1 MPRSEPVAAAS
12 GDYTAFVE
20 RHESGASSM
29 TLMVDGVHCAACI
42 QKIESAL
49 HQIPYVTA
57 ARLNFSTKRLAVEW
71 AGAPACANDLA
82 HAVEEQGY
90 KVHAFDVKAL
100 QAESDEEQRFLQLCL
115 GVAAFAS
122 GNIMMLSV
130 GIWASS
136 GDEMGV
142 GTRDLLHWVS
152 ALIAIPAVAYSGRP
166 FFSSAW
172 SVLRHGKT
180 NMDVPI
186 SLGVIGAVL
195 VSIWQTIISG
205 EHAYFDSAVM
215 LLFFLLIGRYL
226 DFRARRKARGAATDL
241 LAMMSGTALLLDDSG
256 ETTSVPIRDLREG
269 MRVMVPMGQRIPAD
283 SVVIDGVSEID
294 TSLVTGETIPRPVSG
309 GSQTFAGTINLSGA
323 LTLKVT
329 SAAKDSLLSDI
340 VRLMEKAEQGQAK
353 YVRFA
358 DRAARFY
365 TPAVHTLAAGTLFGW
380 WLLGGMA
387 LPDAILIAVTVLII
401 TCPCALGLAVP
412 VVQVLATGRLMRQH
426 ILVKSGDALERMATI
441 DTVLFDKTGTLTL
454 GRPVLLP
461 FSFENSE
468 HLRYART
475 LASQSHHPLS
485 RALLEGLSDCEP
497 VIADVQVQELPG
509 KGLEA
514 MIDGRCVRLGARGWC
529 GDASVA
535 ANHHQEI
542 WLSVD
547 ERPIGRFQFD
557 DQLRPQARQ
566 TIDEL
571 KRYGLTPVLL
581 SGDRSDVARDVAGQ
595 LGIDAVVGDMSP
607 IDKYNYLD
615 DLKAKG
621 HKVMMVGDGLN
632 DAPTIAG
639 ADISI
644 SPSSA
649 IDMTQNAADIVF
661 VGDQLGAVTL
671 AYKTAVFSQKLVK
684 ENFALAILYN
694 VIAVPLAVMGFASP
708 LVAAIAMSGSSL
720 VVIGNSF
727 RLSRLKG

>member
-1 MPRSEPVAAAS
+1 MSRSEAVATHA
-12 GDYTAFVE
+12 DYTAFVE
-20 RHESGASSM
+20 SKTDDQSAV

-42 QKIESAL
+42 QKIESTL
-49 HQIPYVTA
+49 HQLPYVTA

-71 AGAPACANDLA
+71 QGGPARANDLA
-82 HAVEEQGY
+82 QAVEEQGY
-90 KVHAFDVKAL
+90 KVHPFDVKAL
-100 QAESDEEQRFLQLCL
+100 QAESDEEERFLQLCL

-130 GIWASS
+130 GIWAASLQ
-136 GDEMGV
+136 EMGA
-142 GTRDLLHWVS
+142 GTRDMLHWVS

-172 SVLRHGKT
+172 SVLKHGKT

-241 LAMMSGTALLLDDSG
+241 LAMMSGTALLLDNEG
-256 ETTSVPIRDLREG
+256 NTKSVPIRDLREG

-283 SVVIDGVSEID
+283 SIVLDGVSDID
-294 TSLVTGETIPRPVSG
+294 TSLVTGETIPRPVSA

-365 TPAVHTLAAGTLFGW
+365 TPAVHTLAAGTLLGW

-387 LPDAILIAVTVLII
+387 FPDAVLIAVTVLII

-426 ILVKSGDALERMATI
+426 VLVKSGDALERMATI

-454 GRPVLLP
+454 GRPALLP
-461 FSFENSE
+461 YADIRPAY
-468 HLRYART
+468 LRYART

-485 RALLEGLSDCEP
+485 RALLEGLATSEP
-497 VIADVQVQELPG
+497 VIADCQVQEFPG
-509 KGLEA
+509 QGLEA
-514 MIDGRCVRLGARGWC
+514 SIDGQIVRLGSRQWC
-529 GDASVA
+529 GDHSAPVTR
-535 ANHHQEI
+535 HQEI

-547 ERPIGRFQFD
+547 GAPVTAFQFE
-557 DQLRPQARQ
+557 DQLRGDSRQ

-571 KRYGLTPVLL
+571 KRFGLTPVLL
-581 SGDRSDVARDVAGQ
+581 SGDRTEVARDVARQ
-595 LGIDAVVGDMSP
+595 LGIDQVVGDMSP
-607 IDKYNYLD
+607 IDKYNFLE
-615 DLKAKG
+615 DLKSKG

-671 AYKTAVFSQKLVK
+671 AYKTSIFSQKLVK

-694 VIAVPLAVMGFASP
+694 VIAVPLAVMGLASP

-727 RLSRLKG
+727 RLSRMKG